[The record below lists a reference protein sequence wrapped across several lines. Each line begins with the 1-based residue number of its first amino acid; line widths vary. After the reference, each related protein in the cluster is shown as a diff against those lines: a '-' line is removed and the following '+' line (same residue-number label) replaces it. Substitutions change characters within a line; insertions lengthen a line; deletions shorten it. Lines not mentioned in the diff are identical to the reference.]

1 MLYEM
6 KMTHGSLFSGIDG
19 FGLAAEW
26 MGWEN
31 VFTCEIDDFCNIIL
45 ENNFKHEK
53 RYKDI
58 KTTDFSVWRGRI
70 DVLSG
75 GFPCQPYSQAGKRL
89 GKEDERHLWP
99 EMLRAIRE
107 VSPRWVV
114 GENVRGIINWDGGV
128 VFDEVCSDL
137 EALGYEILPLLLPAA
152 GVNAPHE
159 RYRVFF
165 VAHADHPRAS
175 VKMRNNGRGEKD
187 DQRWE
192 RFSQP
197 EYWQNGSDG
206 TTPHSHGSGFQETRA
221 EQQAARITGSCSQRD
236 ATYADEEGLQ
246 GCKIDG
252 STGESRERE
261 DEQPSGHIRD
271 FWEFFPTQ
279 PPVCNGDDGF
289 STELLRRRIREDSMG
304 ILSEKEIDKII
315 SSAISRL
322 RKEAIKAGGNAVVV
336 PLVHQIFKAIQEY
349 ENNKWPIPPL
359 LPLER

>member
-1 MLYEM
+1 
-6 KMTHGSLFSGIDG
+6 MTHGSLFSGIDG
-19 FGLAAEW
+19 FSLAADW
-26 MGWEN
+26 IGWETL
-31 VFTCEIDDFCNIIL
+31 FTCEKDEFCNIIL
-45 ENNFKHEK
+45 DYYHKYAT

-58 KTTDFSVWRGRI
+58 RTTDFSVWRGRI

-165 VAHADHPRAS
+165 VAHTERPADGLHITREGGAIGVGMERNS
-175 VKMRNNGRGEKD
+175 VLSTRRIEGSNGVEPPSGKNAAD
-187 DQRWE
+187 
-192 RFSQP
+192 
-197 EYWQNGSDG
+197 
-206 TTPHSHGSGFQETRA
+206 THGSGFQETRA
-221 EQQAARITGSCSQRD
+221 EQQAAGVTGSGSQRD
-236 ATYADEEGLQ
+236 ATDTEEEGLQ

-252 STGESRERE
+252 SAGESRKRE
-261 DEQPSGHIRD
+261 NEQPSGHIRD

-279 PPVCNGDDGF
+279 PPVCDGDDGF
-289 STELLRRRIREDSMG
+289 STELLRHRIREDSMG
-304 ILSEKEIDKII
+304 LLSEKEIDKII
-315 SSAISRL
+315 SKAATKVRA
-322 RKEAIKAGGNAVVV
+322 EAIKAGGNAVVA

-349 ENNKWPIPPL
+349 ENL
-359 LPLER
+359 YGRY